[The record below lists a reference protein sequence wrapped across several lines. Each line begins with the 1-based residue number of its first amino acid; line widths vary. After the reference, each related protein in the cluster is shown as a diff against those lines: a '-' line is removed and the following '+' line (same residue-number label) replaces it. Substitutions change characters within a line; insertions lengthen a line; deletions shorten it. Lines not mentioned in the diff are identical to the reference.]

1 MLFRIKSVEFP
12 KRYLTINQ
20 TAKLI
25 GVTTLTLRNWDN
37 ARKFRAARHPI
48 NNYRM
53 YTLEQIEGLLKRM
66 GLPRPPKK
74 LVIQVLED

>member
-1 MLFRIKSVEFP
+1 MEAAK
-12 KRYLTINQ
+12 KYLTINQ
-20 TAKLI
+20 TAKLV

-53 YTLEQIEGLLKRM
+53 YTLEQIEVLLKKM
-66 GLPRPPKK
+66 GLPRPPRK